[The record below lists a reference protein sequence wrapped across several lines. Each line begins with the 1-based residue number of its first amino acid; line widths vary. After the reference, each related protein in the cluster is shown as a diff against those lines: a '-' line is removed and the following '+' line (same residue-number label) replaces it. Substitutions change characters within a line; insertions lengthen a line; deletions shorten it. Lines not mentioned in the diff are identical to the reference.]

1 MKIVEM
7 NSGEKVDYSL
17 KKNKLTLNDELT
29 LSLDKYQ
36 RDYEV
41 TKDVMADGDGSLA
54 IGSGRY
60 YVAQVVIPAA
70 EYEETVEEAAEGES
84 AGTDSDGAV
93 ASESADSPEPGTDN
107 GTIEG
112 SGNIITRTKKPLN
125 TDDVELRLF
134 SIEGILN

>member
-1 MKIVEM
+1 MRIVEM
-7 NSGEKVDYSL
+7 NSGEKAGYSL
-17 KKNKLTLNDELT
+17 KKDRLTLNDELT
-29 LSLDKYQ
+29 LSLDRYQ

-41 TKDVMADGDGSLA
+41 TKDIMADGDGSLA

-70 EYEETVEEAAEGES
+70 EYEETVEETAEEAAEGAS
-84 AGTDSDGAV
+84 VGTGSDEAV
-93 ASESADSPEPGTDN
+93 AGDSTESGAYTGAM
-107 GTIEG
+107 GG
-112 SGNIITRTKKPLN
+112 AGNITRTRKPLN

>member
-7 NSGEKVDYSL
+7 NSGEKVVYSL
-17 KKNKLTLNDELT
+17 KKDRLTLNDELT
-29 LSLDKYQ
+29 LSLDRYQ

-70 EYEETVEEAAEGES
+70 EYEETAGEAVESAS
-84 AGTDSDGAV
+84 AGTGSDEAV
-93 ASESADSPEPGTDN
+93 AGDSAESGTDN
-107 GTIEG
+107 EAMEG
-112 SGNIITRTKKPLN
+112 SGITTRTKKPLN

>member
-17 KKNKLTLNDELT
+17 KKDKLTLNDELT

-70 EYEETVEEAAEGES
+70 EYEETVEEAVAGDSTES
-84 AGTDSDGAV
+84 GS
-93 ASESADSPEPGTDN
+93 DN

-112 SGNIITRTKKPLN
+112 SGNITTRTKKPLN